1 MNDLNSNSSMD
12 IIWGMVVKI
21 PFYVSQCTYLLGETV
36 WGREERARRGGRKA
50 SSVLGNYVR
59 HVWLLDYIYIPTL
72 VIGRR
77 VSPEG
82 RCANTCL

>member
-1 MNDLNSNSSMD
+1 MIQTLEFVDGY
-12 IIWGMVVKI
+12 IIWLFSNG
-21 PFYVSQCTYLLGETV
+21 VSQYTPYGIYSVRESLGDE
-36 WGREERARRGGRKA
+36 KA